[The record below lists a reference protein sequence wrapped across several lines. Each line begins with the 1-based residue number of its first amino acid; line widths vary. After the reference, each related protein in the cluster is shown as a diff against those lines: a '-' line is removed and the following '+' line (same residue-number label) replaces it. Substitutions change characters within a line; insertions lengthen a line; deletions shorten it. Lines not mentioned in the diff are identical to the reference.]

1 VTGVTTETP
10 PKQAG
15 RAPARPGVPA
25 GSRAWVPRVAGLL
38 TYFAGLL
45 DLASALTPA
54 EHSRVKE
61 LTTYVPGAFTH
72 AATAA
77 TVVSGLLLL
86 MLAHSLR
93 RRKRRA
99 WRAVVALL
107 GASVLLHLVK
117 GLDLEEALVA
127 VVVLAALLV
136 FRNEFRAK
144 GDPRTRW
151 RALGVGL
158 LLVGVSFLIG
168 VLLVGVELGEL
179 TGSHSALDVLRH
191 VGLGLVGVHGPLRF
205 EHPGGRADAILSDTL
220 LALGVLTAL
229 SVAYLALR
237 TPEPRPHLTP
247 GDEERLRGLLARHG
261 GRDSLGYFALRR
273 DKSLVWSPT
282 GKAAV
287 AYRVVS
293 GVLLASGDPIGDPE
307 AWPGAIKEFL
317 ALAEDHAWVPAV
329 VGCSEVGGAAW
340 VRAGLTA
347 LEIGDEAVV
356 DVDDFTMEGRAMRNV
371 RQCVVHVER
380 EGYTASVRRIRDIPG
395 EELAAVC
402 SATSAW
408 RGAETERGFSMALGR
423 IGDPADPEAVLVTSY
438 EDGTLRGFLHF
449 VPWGRDGLSLDV
461 MRRARDADRGLNEFL
476 IVEALRAAPALGV
489 ERISLNFAVF
499 RSALERGERL
509 GAGPI
514 LRMWRSVLLFASRWF
529 QIESLYRFNA
539 KFRPV
544 WEPRYVCF
552 PSVRD
557 IPRIAIAALEAE
569 AFIVWPTR
577 WMRRLPFAPVR

>member
-1 VTGVTTETP
+1 MAAE
-10 PKQAG
+10 
-15 RAPARPGVPA
+15 
-25 GSRAWVPRVAGLL
+25 SRRWWVPRVAGIL

-54 EHSRVKE
+54 QNSRVKQ
-61 LTTYVPGAFTH
+61 LTMYVPGAFTH

-107 GASVLLHLVK
+107 AASVVLHVVK
-117 GLDLEEALVA
+117 GLDVEEAVVA
-127 VVVLAALLV
+127 GVVLAGLV
-136 FRNEFRAK
+136 RYRDEFRAK

-158 LLVGVSFLIG
+158 LLVGVSFVVG
-168 VLLVGVELGEL
+168 MLLVTIRLDHV
-179 TGSHSALDVLRH
+179 TNDRSVAAVVRHAL
-191 VGLGLVGVHGPLRF
+191 LGLVGVHGPLRF
-205 EHPGGRADAILSDTL
+205 DAAGERADDVIADTL
-220 LALGVLTAL
+220 LALGILTAL

-237 TPEPRPHLTP
+237 PPEPRPHLTP
-247 GDEERLRGLLARHG
+247 DDEVRLRALLAKQG
-261 GRDSLGYFALRR
+261 ERDSLGYFALRR

-282 GKAAV
+282 GKSVV
-287 AYRVVS
+287 AYRIVS
-293 GVLLASGDPIGDPE
+293 GVALASGDPIGDPE

-329 VGCSEVGGAAW
+329 VGCGEQGGAAW

-347 LEIGDEAVV
+347 LEIGDEAIV
-356 DVDDFTMEGRAMRNV
+356 DVDEFTLDGRAMRNV

-380 EGYTASVRRIRDIPG
+380 EGYTAQVRRTRDIPAADV
-395 EELAAVC
+395 AAVC
-402 SATSAW
+402 NATDAW

-423 IGDPADPEAVLVTSY
+423 IGDAADGEAVLVTAY
-438 EDGTLRGFLHF
+438 EGGRLRGFLHF
-449 VPWGRDGLSLDV
+449 VPWGGSGLSLDV
-461 MRRARDADRGLNEFL
+461 MRRDRSADRGLNEFL
-476 IVEALRAAPALGV
+476 IVEALRAAPGLGV

-514 LRMWRSVLLFASRWF
+514 IRAWRGLLLFFSRWF

-552 PSVRD
+552 PALRD
-557 IPRIAIAALEAE
+557 VPRIAIAALEAE
-569 AFIVWPTR
+569 AFIVWPTG
-577 WMRRLPFAPVR
+577 WLRRLPFAHG

>member
-1 VTGVTTETP
+1 MTAETRAAKGV
-10 PKQAG
+10 
-15 RAPARPGVPA
+15 PARPAPPKPVE
-25 GSRAWVPRVAGLL
+25 SRRWVPRVAGLL

-61 LTTYVPGAFTH
+61 LTTVVPGAFTH

-107 GASVLLHLVK
+107 GASVALHVVK
-117 GLDLEEALVA
+117 GLDVEEAVVA
-127 VVVLAALLV
+127 AVVLAGLV
-136 FRNEFRAK
+136 YYRREFRAK

-158 LLVGVSFLIG
+158 MLVVVSFLLG
-168 VLLVGVELGEL
+168 VLMLGSQL
-179 TGSHSALDVLRH
+179 GHVTGDHSVVAVVRH
-191 VGLGLVGVHGPLRF
+191 VAFGLVGVHGPLRF
-205 EHPGGRADAILSDTL
+205 DAGGARADGVIGDTL

-229 SVAYLALR
+229 TVAYLALR

-247 GDEERLRGLLARHG
+247 DDEERLRALLARHG

-293 GVLLASGDPIGDPE
+293 GVLLASGDPVGDPE
-307 AWPGAIKEFL
+307 AWPGALKEFL

-329 VGCSEVGGAAW
+329 IGCGEQAGAAW

-347 LEIGDEAVV
+347 LEIGDEAIV
-356 DVDDFTMEGRAMRNV
+356 DVAEFGLEGRAMRNV

-380 EGYTASVRRIRDIPG
+380 EGYTARVRRVRDIPP
-395 EELAAVC
+395 EELDAVRN
-402 SATSAW
+402 ATSAW

-423 IGDPADPEAVLVTSY
+423 IGDGADPETVLVTAY
-438 EDGTLRGFLHF
+438 EDGRLRGFLHF
-449 VPWGRDGLSLDV
+449 VPWGTDGLSLDV
-461 MRRARDADRGLNEFL
+461 MRRDRDADRGLNEFL
-476 IVEALRAAPALGV
+476 IVSALRAAPGLGV
-489 ERISLNFAVF
+489 TRVSLNFAVF

-514 LRMWRSVLLFASRWF
+514 IRLWRGVLLFASRWF
-529 QIESLYRFNA
+529 QIETLYRFNA

-552 PSVRD
+552 PAMRD
-557 IPRIAIAALEAE
+557 VPRIAVAALEAE
-569 AFIVWPTR
+569 AFIVWPTK
-577 WMRRLPFAPVR
+577 WMKRLPFAP

>member
-1 VTGVTTETP
+1 
-10 PKQAG
+10 
-15 RAPARPGVPA
+15 
-25 GSRAWVPRVAGLL
+25 VPRVAGLL
-38 TYFAGLL
+38 TYAAGLL

-54 EHSRVKE
+54 EHGRVKE

-99 WRAVVALL
+99 WRAVVTLL
-107 GASVLLHLVK
+107 AASVALHVVK
-117 GLDLEEALVA
+117 GLDVEEAIVA
-127 VVVLAALLV
+127 AVVLAGLV
-136 FRNEFRAK
+136 VYRDEFRAK

-158 LLVGVSFLIG
+158 LLVCVSFLVG
-168 VLLVGVELGEL
+168 VLLIGVERGEL
-179 TGSHSALDVLRH
+179 VGGRGVFDVLQH
-191 VGLGLVGVHGPLRF
+191 IGLGLVGVHGPLRF
-205 EHPGGRADAILSDTL
+205 DDPNGRPAQIVSDTL
-220 LALGVLTAL
+220 LALGVLTAF

-237 TPEPRPHLTP
+237 TPEPRPHLTTD
-247 GDEERLRGLLARHG
+247 DEERLRALLGKQG

-317 ALAEDHAWVPAV
+317 VLAEDHAWVPAV
-329 VGCSEVGGAAW
+329 VGCSEQGGAAW

-356 DVDDFTMEGRAMRNV
+356 EVEDFTLEGRAMRNV

-380 EGYTASVRRIRDIPG
+380 EGYAASVRRTSDIPP
-395 EELAAVC
+395 EEIAAVC
-402 SATSAW
+402 NATGAW

-423 IGDPADPEAVLVTSY
+423 IGDPADPDAVLVTSY
-438 EDGTLRGFLHF
+438 EDGVLRGFLHF

-489 ERISLNFAVF
+489 RRISLNFAVF

-514 LRMWRSVLLFASRWF
+514 LRAWRSVLLFASRWF

-552 PSVRD
+552 PAVRD
-557 IPRIAIAALEAE
+557 VPRIAIAALEAE

-577 WMRRLPFAPVR
+577 WLRRLPFAP

>member
-1 VTGVTTETP
+1 VARVTED
-10 PKQAG
+10 
-15 RAPARPGVPA
+15 
-25 GSRAWVPRVAGLL
+25 SRRWVPRVAGLL
-38 TYFAGLL
+38 TYGAGLL

-54 EHSRVKE
+54 ENGRVKE
-61 LTTYVPGAFTH
+61 LTTVVPGAFTH

-107 GASVLLHLVK
+107 GASVVLHVVK
-117 GLDLEEALVA
+117 GLDVEEAAVA
-127 VVVLAALLV
+127 VVVLVGLV
-136 FRNEFRAK
+136 VYRDEFRAK

-158 LLVGVSFLIG
+158 MLVGVSFLVG
-168 VLLVGVELGEL
+168 VLLIGLQRTHL
-179 TGSHSALDVLRH
+179 TGDTSVGNVVEHVVLGV
-191 VGLGLVGVHGPLRF
+191 VGIHGPLRF
-205 EHPGGRADAILSDTL
+205 DSQRAMGIVSDTL

-229 SVAYLALR
+229 TVAYLAIR
-237 TPEPRPHLTP
+237 SPEPRPHLT
-247 GDEERLRGLLARHG
+247 DEDEVRLRELLTKHG
-261 GRDSLGYFALRR
+261 GRDSLAYFALRR
-273 DKSLVWSPT
+273 DKSVVWSPT

-317 ALAEDHAWVPAV
+317 ALADEHAWVPAV
-329 VGCSEVGGAAW
+329 VGCGEQGGAAW
-340 VRAGLTA
+340 GRAGLTV
-347 LEIGDEAVV
+347 LEIGDEAIV
-356 DVDDFTMEGRAMRNV
+356 DVDDFSLEGRAMRNV

-380 EGYTASVRRIRDIPG
+380 EGYVAQVRRVRDIPPA
-395 EELAAVC
+395 ERDAVRN
-402 SATSAW
+402 ATSAW

-423 IGDPADPEAVLVTSY
+423 IGEECDPEAVLVTAY
-438 EDGTLRGFLHF
+438 ENDRLRGFLHF
-449 VPWGRDGLSLDV
+449 VPWGADGLSLDV
-461 MRRARDADRGLNEFL
+461 MRRDRDADRGLNEFL
-476 IVEALRAAPALGV
+476 IVEALRAAKSLGV
-489 ERISLNFAVF
+489 TRISLNFAVF

-514 LRMWRSVLLFASRWF
+514 IRLWRSVLLFMSRWF
-529 QIESLYRFNA
+529 QIETLYRFNA

-552 PSVRD
+552 PAVRD
-557 IPRIAIAALEAE
+557 VPRIAIAALEAE
-569 AFIVWPTR
+569 AFIVWPKG
-577 WMRRLPFAPVR
+577 WMKRIPFGPRVTA

>member
-1 VTGVTTETP
+1 VTS
-10 PKQAG
+10 
-15 RAPARPGVPA
+15 PAREAAEP
-25 GSRAWVPRVAGLL
+25 RRWVPRLAGLL
-38 TYFAGLL
+38 TYCAGLL

-54 EHSRVKE
+54 ENGRVKE

-107 GASVLLHLVK
+107 AASVVLHVVK
-117 GLDLEEALVA
+117 GLDVEEAVVA
-127 VVVLAALLV
+127 AVVLAGLV
-136 FRNEFRAK
+136 RYRDEFRAK

-158 LLVGVSFLIG
+158 LLVGVSFLLG
-168 VLLVGVELGEL
+168 VLLVGVSL
-179 TGSHSALDVLRH
+179 SHVTSSHGTVAVLKH
-191 VGLGLVGVHGPLRF
+191 VAYGLVGVHGPLRF
-205 EHPGGRADAILSDTL
+205 DASGGRAEHVLADTL
-220 LALGVLTAL
+220 LGLGVFTVLT
-229 SVAYLALR
+229 VAYLALR
-237 TPEPRPHLTP
+237 TPEPRPQLTAD
-247 GDEERLRGLLARHG
+247 DEERLHALLAKHG
-261 GRDSLGYFALRR
+261 ARDSLAYFALRR
-273 DKSLVWSPT
+273 DKSVVWSPT

-293 GVLLASGDPIGDPE
+293 GVALASGDPIGDPE

-317 ALAEDHAWVPAV
+317 ALAADHAWVPAV
-329 VGCSEVGGAAW
+329 VGCGEQGGAAW
-340 VRAGLTA
+340 ARAGLSA
-347 LEIGDEAVV
+347 LEIGDEAIV
-356 DVDDFTMEGRAMRNV
+356 DVEDFTLEGRAMRNV

-380 EGYTASVRRIRDIPG
+380 EGYKAEVRRVRDIPRD
-395 EELAAVC
+395 EVDAVRN
-402 SATSAW
+402 ATSAW

-423 IGDPADPEAVLVTSY
+423 IGDPADPDAVLVRAY
-438 EDGTLRGFLHF
+438 EDGRLRGFLHF

-461 MRRARDADRGLNEFL
+461 MRRDRTADRGLNEFL
-476 IVEALRAAPALGV
+476 IVEALRAAPSLGV

-514 LRMWRSVLLFASRWF
+514 LRAWRSFLLFMSRWF
-529 QIESLYRFNA
+529 QIETLYRFNA

-552 PSVRD
+552 PAMRD

-569 AFIVWPTR
+569 AFIVWPTG
-577 WMRRLPFAPVR
+577 WLRRVPFVPH

>member
-1 VTGVTTETP
+1 VTGVTTES
-10 PKQAG
+10 
-15 RAPARPGVPA
+15 PARPAAASARPGQPA
-25 GSRAWVPRVAGLL
+25 GARPWVPRVAGLL
-38 TYFAGLL
+38 TYAAGLL

-54 EHSRVKE
+54 EHGRVKE

-107 GASVLLHLVK
+107 GASVALHVVK
-117 GLDLEEALVA
+117 GLDVEEAVVA
-127 VVVLAALLV
+127 AVVLAGLV
-136 FRNEFRAK
+136 VYRDEFRAK

-151 RALGVGL
+151 RALGMGL
-158 LLVGVSFLIG
+158 LLVCVSFLVG
-168 VLLVGVELGEL
+168 VLLIGVERGEL
-179 TGSHSALDVLRH
+179 TGDTSILNVLEH
-191 VGLGLVGVHGPLRF
+191 IGLGLVGVHGPLRF
-205 EHPGGRADAILSDTL
+205 EDPGGRAAQIVADTL

-229 SVAYLALR
+229 TVAFLALR
-237 TPEPRPHLTP
+237 TPEPRPYLTP
-247 GDEERLRGLLARHG
+247 EDEHRLRALLAKQG

-293 GVLLASGDPIGDPE
+293 GVLLASGDPLGDPE

-356 DVDDFTMEGRAMRNV
+356 EVEDFTMEGRAMRNV

-380 EGYTASVRRIRDIPG
+380 EGYTASVRRTSAIPP
-395 EELAAVC
+395 EEIAAVC

-423 IGDPADPEAVLVTSY
+423 IGDPADPDAVLVTSY
-438 EDGTLRGFLHF
+438 EDGVLRGFLHF

-489 ERISLNFAVF
+489 HRISLNFAVF

-514 LRMWRSVLLFASRWF
+514 LRLWRSVLLFASRWF
-529 QIESLYRFNA
+529 QIETLYRFNA

-557 IPRIAIAALEAE
+557 VPRIAIAALEAE

-577 WMRRLPFAPVR
+577 WLRRLPFAP